1 MITEDYRHG
10 AILTYTCGI
19 ARQFKNSTGLYNERW
34 QTAMMHFLAK
44 PRSFECQWDKS
55 WSPAGIE
62 LDPCQW
68 VQCIN
73 PPQPP
78 RSANLVFDYQGV
90 RIIKVVFRISWYLQ
104 MELNLTSNNKD
115 LIIQLRIVTFTQE
128 PVEFH
133 ENVSYS
139 CNSDEVFFEHDRDS
153 KGFNITCL
161 EVNVLE
167 SAI

>member
-1 MITEDYRHG
+1 
-10 AILTYTCGI
+10 
-19 ARQFKNSTGLYNERW
+19 
-34 QTAMMHFLAK
+34 MMHFLTK

-90 RIIKVVFRISWYLQ
+90 RIIKVVLEIPRWMGLNIS
-104 MELNLTSNNKD
+104 TNNKD
-115 LIIQLRIVTFTQE
+115 LIIELIVVISTQE

-139 CNSDEVFFEHDRDS
+139 CNSDKVFFEHDRDS